1 MDMTSEIIPGLI
13 LRDLFMISPS
23 HWTATEKS
31 LANIAPFSPSALT
44 LKTTS
49 VLRGG
54 SGNADIGRRRKSTL
68 EDSRGNRFATYTD
81 GPATLELLDC
91 AATYSLTCSAQR
103 LLPSTKIGLSVLQGE
118 SYETIARILRP
129 ENYSY
134 VELNLKYSLREV
146 QLATLQDFLNDLKR
160 DIELFLEAFGSLPVL
175 IKLPRE
181 ATALLSLADF
191 QEVFSVISQA
201 QGAVIIANSLKTVVP
216 PSRSSL
222 PTLSELKDGVI
233 VGEHLFL
240 NTYNAIRALTKNK
253 QAGHTIP
260 PIVASGG
267 VVDIGGVMD
276 VLAAGASAVQLCT
289 ALDIWGPFVL
299 PLLRDQLRTIG
310 NEYDS
315 LTEFMQKLCQEATV
329 WEKAARIARELRV
342 NEKVSVERIFE
353 DDESVLQHLKNA
365 LIEECKD
372 QEKSLVPDEEV
383 QVPEDLRF
391 VVSKGNI
398 STFLLGN
405 LVVEQCNL
413 RPLHFDSAAD
423 FCSQLT
429 EPDFHWDFAILP
441 DSTLRY
447 LGKQKGHVLDD
458 CLPIKIAD
466 VAKSSIHL
474 MGIHGLSLSDLR
486 GVYHFRGNSARFA
499 LSRLLKECQ
508 PSTDDLIGP
517 QLLPLL
523 RCWDERKAILAKLPL
538 ASFYGGL
545 CRNRVQKK
553 WSTIWSVSEPLTFV
567 ASKSLLNGKN
577 GPRIAESV
585 LACLVIQRQS
595 VLQNPE
601 RAAKRLRNEGFLT
614 YCRRMLLGNPMR
626 RML

>member
-1 MDMTSEIIPGLI
+1 MDMTIEIIPGLI
-13 LRDLFMISPS
+13 LRDPFMISPS

-31 LANIAPFSPSALT
+31 LSKISPFCPSALT

-49 VLRGG
+49 IVKGG
-54 SGNADIGRRRKSTL
+54 SGNADIGRRRKSLL
-68 EDSRGNRFATYTD
+68 EDSQGNRFATYTD
-81 GPATLELLDC
+81 GPATLELLHP

-103 LLPSTKIGLSVLQGE
+103 LLPKTKIGLSVLQGE
-118 SYETIARILRP
+118 DYKALAKTLRS

-134 VELNLKYSLREV
+134 VELNLKYSFRDV
-146 QLATLQDFLNDLKR
+146 QLPLLRDFLNDLKR
-160 DIELFLEAFGSLPVL
+160 DIELFLKAFGSLPVL

-191 QEVFSVISQA
+191 QQIFSLISKA
-201 QGAVIIANSLKTVVP
+201 QGGIIIANSLKTVVP

-267 VVDIGGVMD
+267 VVDIGGVLD
-276 VLAAGASAVQLCT
+276 VLAVGASAIQLCT

-310 NEYDS
+310 SKSDS
-315 LTEFMQKLCQEATV
+315 LTGFLQKLHQEATV
-329 WEKAARIARELRV
+329 WEKSASIARELRV
-342 NEKVSVERIFE
+342 SGKSSVEDIFE
-353 DDESVLQHLKNA
+353 DEQSVLQHLKNA
-365 LIEECKD
+365 LVEECKGL
-372 QEKSLVPDEEV
+372 EKSAISDEKD

-405 LVVEQCNL
+405 LVVEQYNL

-423 FCSQLT
+423 FCSKLT

-441 DSTLRY
+441 ASTLRY
-447 LGKQKGHVLDD
+447 LDKQKSHVFDER
-458 CLPIKIAD
+458 LPIKIAN

-474 MGIHGLSLSDLR
+474 MGIHDLALSDLC
-486 GVYHFRGNSARFA
+486 GVYHFKGNSALFA
-499 LSRLLKECQ
+499 LSCLLKDCQ
-508 PSTDDLIGP
+508 PSTDGLIGP

-538 ASFYGGL
+538 ASFYGML
-545 CRNRVQKK
+545 CRSQVKQK
-553 WSTIWSVSEPLTFV
+553 WSIIWSASEPLVFV
-567 ASKSLLNGKN
+567 ASKALVNIKDGQ
-577 GPRIAESV
+577 RIAESIF
-585 LACLVIQRQS
+585 AHLVRQRQW
-595 VLQNPE
+595 VLQYPE
-601 RAAKRLRNEGFLT
+601 RAAKRVIIEGFLS
-614 YCRRMLLGNPMR
+614 YCKSMLLGKPMR
-626 RML
+626 TML